1 MAERELKKM
10 NRSELIEIIYA
21 LQREEQNLRKRV
33 DELEGQ
39 LAERTIILESSG
51 SIAEASLRLN
61 KIFEDAQ
68 AAADQYLRSVRAM
81 AEDGR
86 LAEKTGDPFG
96 ETKGKRIEEPIG
108 EPSKK
113 LSEEMETDDQNR
125 ESGLNSPAESIG
137 WEEQDEDFEIE
148 FIEIEEFDE

>member
-86 LAEKTGDPFG
+86 
-96 ETKGKRIEEPIG
+96 
-108 EPSKK
+108 
-113 LSEEMETDDQNR
+113 
-125 ESGLNSPAESIG
+125 
-137 WEEQDEDFEIE
+137 
-148 FIEIEEFDE
+148 